1 MEHNSYKIDAYIG
14 EQIYIKT
21 LDFGLTV
28 YLMPKKHFAKKY
40 AFFATHFGGIHSA
53 YTIDGKIINRPHGAA
68 HFLEHQ
74 IFEDKD
80 KSSFERFEEIGAN
93 LNAYT
98 SNTSTVY
105 HFDTVDHFEQG
116 IKMLIDMVQETEI
129 SDASVIKEKEVIIQ
143 EIRMYMDEP
152 LWDLSSNL
160 YNGMYYNHPIKTDIA
175 GTIESVKA
183 LDKEAILSCYEHF
196 YAPNNMSLFLY
207 GDFDHER
214 LFEHLQDMFSDEY
227 KNRTSIPKLWL
238 PEEPVGIQYREK
250 NVVKDISKGSMLLGF
265 KGQPFEEK
273 DKEHQLVALK
283 MANDLMFGRSSA
295 FFMSCYNKGLISDAF
310 DFDVQMGEGYAHAV
324 VGNETDQIDALY
336 DAILQ
341 EMQRHLNEGFNP
353 QDFERMK
360 KKALGR
366 TIASFNSLQ
375 SIANNYTQ
383 SVMRGINLFKQ
394 MDVYKHITLED
405 VYQTMQRF
413 YNMDHHTLSSLTKG
427 KIEKV

>member
-1 MEHNSYKIDAYIG
+1 MGTENFKVDAYIG

-28 YLMPKKHFAKKY
+28 YMMPKKHFAKKY
-40 AFFATHFGGIHSA
+40 AFFATHYGGIHNA
-53 YTIDGKIINRPHGAA
+53 YSLDGKHFERPHGAA

-105 HFDTVDHFEQG
+105 HFDTVDHFEIG
-116 IKMLIDMVQETEI
+116 IKMLIDMVQEAEITE
-129 SDASVIKEKEVIIQ
+129 ASVLKEQDVIIQ

-152 LWDLSSNL
+152 MWDLSTNL
-160 YNGMYYNHPIKTDIA
+160 YEGMYFNHPIRTDIA

-183 LDKEAILSCYEHF
+183 LNKEAILSCYEHF

-207 GDFDHER
+207 GDFDHEA
-214 LFEHLQDMFSDEY
+214 LFEHLNDMFKSEY
-227 KNRTSIPKLWL
+227 KSRTSKPKLFL
-238 PEEPVGIQYREK
+238 PEEPNGICYKRKDVQ
-250 NVVKDISKGSMLLGF
+250 KDISKGSMLVGF
-265 KGQPFEEK
+265 KGKPFKES
-273 DKEHQLVALK
+273 DKENRLVALK

-295 FFMSCYNKGLISDAF
+295 FFMESYNKGLISDAF
-310 DFDVQMGEGYAHAV
+310 DFDVQMGAGYAHAI
-324 VGNETDQIDALY
+324 VGNETDHVDAVY
-336 DAILQ
+336 ESILR
-341 EMQRHLNEGFNP
+341 ETQRHLNEGFNP

-383 SVMRGINLFKQ
+383 SVMRGVNLFKQ
-394 MDVYKHITLED
+394 MEAYKQITLED
-405 VYQTMQRF
+405 MHVAMKDF
-413 YNMDHHTLSSLTKG
+413 YDMDNHTLSSLTKN
-427 KIEKV
+427 KNEKE